1 MAGNTYDKRHYED
14 FAVGEVMEYGATE
27 VTADAIIAFA
37 REYDP
42 EPYHTDPE
50 AAKDTLLGGLCAS
63 GTQVGAWYRRMNFDA
78 FPNMNSEASPGWDNI
93 RWLKPVV
100 PGDILSVR
108 STVTEMRVLES
119 KPHLGMVKFD
129 QEVLNQHGELKST
142 LSATVFYRRRDGAA
156 APSAA

>member
-14 FAVGEVMEYGATE
+14 FAVGEVMEYGAIE
-27 VTADAIIAFA
+27 VTADAIIDFA

-50 AAKDTLLGGLCAS
+50 AAKGTLLGELCAS
-63 GTQVGAWYRRMNFDA
+63 GTQVCAWYRRMNFDA
-78 FPNMNSEASPGWDNI
+78 FPDMTSEASPGWDRI

-108 STVTEMRVLES
+108 STVTEMRPLGS
-119 KPHLGMVKFD
+119 KPHLGLVVFN
-129 QEVLNQHGELKST
+129 QEVVNQHGELKST
-142 LSATVFYRRRDGAA
+142 LSAAVFYRRREPAEASPAA
-156 APSAA
+156 